1 MSNFIVSFA
10 KRQTWIYG
18 MRIILILLFISGFL
32 HGFAQEPASIE
43 GTIFTKNEPVPGATV
58 QIAGTTQGTAADSQ
72 GKYILKDLK
81 LGLVTLEFRSIGF
94 VPLKKEVN
102 LKTGETLQIDVI
114 LEENNLGLDEVVVT
128 GTMKPTFVKASP
140 IKVEVITSEYLNT
153 YIPAAASSVVEGL
166 KLVNGIQEVVACGV
180 CFTNSISINGL
191 PGPYTA
197 VLMDGTP
204 MYGNLASVYGL
215 NGIPNM
221 IIDRFEVI
229 KGPSSTLYGS
239 EAVAGVINI
248 ITKDPD
254 EQPLLSVDVMGTSH
268 LESFGNL
275 AVAPK
280 IGKSKGFIGL
290 NYAYINDFDDRNAD
304 GFGDMIN
311 LDRYSLFTKW
321 DIHRE
326 SGKKFTI
333 AGKYY
338 YEDRRNGVAEF
349 LENRN
354 YRTLR
359 GNDSIYG
366 ESIYT
371 NRAEIFGTYELPI
384 QENFRMDYSLSHH
397 RQDSYYGADYYEAEQ
412 SIGFANFIWDK
423 ELNEHALLVGFTSRY
438 QSYDDNTVATADS
451 VSGELINQPDNQFI
465 PGIFVQDEWAMNDQ
479 FTLLTG
485 ARLDHYG
492 AHGPIFSPRLNL
504 KYKAGDWT
512 TLRGNFGTGFR
523 IVNLFTEDH
532 AFITGQ
538 RSVEITEELKP
549 ERSYNAAVN
558 INHVFTLG
566 NSQGMIDI
574 DGYYTYFTNKIIPDY
589 NDPNKI
595 VYANTNGHAI
605 TKGIGVNLSQEFAF
619 PLGFNLGFNLQEV
632 TQTEPN
638 EEGELETTDIE
649 FAPKWSGV
657 FTANYLWRKLQLTVA
672 YTARLTGPMALP
684 EVYDL
689 DEQGNPLPHPRA
701 TRSEPFSFHNL
712 QVTKDFSE
720 KWSVYAGVQNIFDYI
735 QPLSPLVGYNDP
747 NTSTGFS
754 EYFDTSYAFAPIHG
768 REFYLGV
775 KWNLIRD

>member
-1 MSNFIVSFA
+1 MIKFVLASFLTILSFTVKA
-10 KRQTWIYG
+10 QQTATIRG
-18 MRIILILLFISGFL
+18 SISTDNG
-32 HGFAQEPASIE
+32 PI
-43 GTIFTKNEPVPGATV
+43 PGATV
-58 QIAGTTQGTAADSQ
+58 QIVGTATGTASDNQ
-72 GKYILKDLK
+72 GKYELTDIPPGNL
-81 LGLVTLEFRSIGF
+81 TLEFRSIGF
-94 VPLKKEVN
+94 HNLKKEIQLEAN
-102 LKTGETLQIDVI
+102 ETLLVDVS
-114 LEENNLGLDEVVVT
+114 LEENNLGLDEIVIT
-128 GTMKPTFVKASP
+128 GTMKPTYVTASP
-140 IKVEVITSEYLNT
+140 IKVEVVTSEHINT
-153 YIPAAASSVVEGL
+153 FIPAAASSVVEGL

-254 EQPLLSVDVMGTSH
+254 KQPLFSIDVMGTSH

-280 IGKSKGFIGL
+280 VGKSSGFIGL
-290 NYAYINDFDDRNAD
+290 NYAYINDFDDRNED
-304 GFGDMIN
+304 GFGDMVN

-321 DIHRE
+321 DIHRK
-326 SGKKFTI
+326 SGKKFTV
-333 AGKYY
+333 AAKYY
-338 YEDRRNGVAEF
+338 YEDRRNGVEEF
-349 LENRN
+349 LKNRN
-354 YRTLR
+354 YRELR

-371 NRAEIFGTYELPI
+371 NRTEIFGTYELPTN
-384 QENFRMDYSLSHH
+384 ENFRIDYSLSHH
-397 RQDSYYGADYYEAEQ
+397 LQNSYYGADYYEAEQ

-423 ELNEHALLVGFTSRY
+423 QLTDHSLLVGFTSRY
-438 QSYDDNTVATADS
+438 QGYDDNTIATADS
-451 VSGELINQPDNQFI
+451 VAGAVINVPDNQFI
-465 PGIFVQDEWAMNDQ
+465 PGIFVQDEWEISDK

-485 ARLDHYG
+485 ARLDHYE
-492 AHGPIFSPRLNL
+492 AHGAIFSPRLNM
-504 KYKAGDWT
+504 KYKVGDWT

-532 AFITGQ
+532 AFVSGQ
-538 RSVEITEELKP
+538 RKVEITEALKP
-549 ERSYNAAVN
+549 ERSYNAALN

-566 NSQGMIDI
+566 DTQGMIDI

-589 NDPNKI
+589 SDPNKI
-595 VYANTNGHAI
+595 IYANTNGHAI
-605 TKGIGVNLSQEFAF
+605 TKGLGVTVSQEFTF
-619 PLGFNLGFNLQEV
+619 PMGINFGFNLQDV

-638 EEGELETTDIE
+638 AEGELETTDIE
-649 FAPKWSGV
+649 FAQKWSGI
-657 FTANYLWRKLQLTVA
+657 FTVNYLWKKPKITFA

-689 DEQGNPLPHPRA
+689 DENGDPLPYPRP
-701 TRSEPFSFHNL
+701 TRSELFSFHNL
-712 QVTKDFSE
+712 QVSKDFSGSF
-720 KWSVYAGVQNIFDYI
+720 SVYAGVQNIFDYI
-735 QPLSPLVGYNDP
+735 QPISPLTGYNDP
-747 NTSTGFS
+747 NTSTGFGD
-754 EYFDTSYAFAPIHG
+754 YFDTSYAFAPIHG

-775 KWNLIRD
+775 KWSLMKE